1 MLSKEEVI
9 SHYQDMYRYFV
20 RKSDSYLN
28 LGLRGK
34 FAVLMSN
41 DRFGRIVAV
50 SRFYKSLTS
59 IQREAMTMGILV
71 EPSLLNPVEFS
82 LNDCWRWKLV
92 QVSPTEYEWKE
103 SYEFNSIEEFDSVLL
118 DIQKVAAFDFILG
131 RTKRNSRN
139 ISRYIP
145 MQEKIYLY
153 KYQQAMEILKDESI
167 TIDFDKKYP
176 LVSGYA
182 DIAGLDLRMAAK
194 KIAIQHEARNSNL
207 AEFENAR
214 IKYMKRIKE
223 ETDIKNLNNIIRA
236 FTSEREY

>member
-1 MLSKEEVI
+1 MLTRDEVI
-9 SHYQDMYRYFV
+9 GYYQDQYRYFV
-20 RKSDSYLN
+20 RKTDSYIN
-28 LGLRGK
+28 LGMRGK

-41 DRFGRIVAV
+41 NRFGRIVAV
-50 SRFYKSLTS
+50 GRFYKSLTS
-59 IQREAMTMGILV
+59 IQRGAMTMGILL
-71 EPSLLNPVEFS
+71 EPDLLKPVEFS
-82 LNDCWRWKLV
+82 LNDCWRWRLE
-92 QVSPTEYEWKE
+92 QVNAVDYEWKE
-103 SYEFNSIEEFDSVLL
+103 SYDFNSYEELDGVFL
-118 DIQKVAAFDFILG
+118 DIQKVAAMDFILA

-153 KYQQAMEILKDESI
+153 KYMQAKEIASNPSLL
-167 TIDFDKKYP
+167 TDFDKKYP

-182 DIAGLDLRMAAK
+182 DIVGLDLQSAAK
-194 KIAIQHEARNSNL
+194 KIIIQHEARASNL

-214 IKYMKRIKE
+214 IKYMNKIKQ